1 MYRTAR
7 LVLRGWREEDLD
19 PFAALCADVDVMEF
33 FPSTL
38 SADESEAMV
47 NRISQR
53 MRDDGFG
60 LWVVEVDGVFAGYT
74 GLNSAASM
82 EGTSFTPC
90 VEVGWRLAKWAW
102 GKGYASEAA
111 RESLRIGFEEHQ
123 LHSIFS
129 WTTHTNARSES
140 VMRHIGMARRPD
152 LDFDHP
158 NTPNWWGQPHI
169 VYSLERSAWAEYGM

>member
-1 MYRTAR
+1 MRS
-7 LVLRGWREEDLD
+7 WRDEDLA
-19 PFAALCADVDVMEF
+19 PFADLCADPEVMEF
-33 FPSTL
+33 FPSPL
-38 SADESEAMV
+38 SIDESGAMV
-47 NRISQR
+47 NRMSQR
-53 MRDDGFG
+53 MSDDGFG
-60 LWVVEVDGVFAGYT
+60 LWAIEIDGVFAGYT
-74 GLNSAASM
+74 GLSSTASI

-123 LHSIFS
+123 LDSIFS
-129 WTTHTNARSES
+129 WTTQTNARSES
-140 VMRHIGMARRPD
+140 VMRRIGLKRRPD

-169 VYSLERSAWAEYGM
+169 VYSLERSAWAEYGI